1 MTAASREPAKS
12 RGDSIVTT
20 DYQPGQVASI
30 TTELK
35 ALYAD
40 VYAEPP
46 YYETESDVAKF
57 ADRLAAQL
65 RESSFFLVAA
75 WDENRLAGYIYG
87 FAIDRHSSLWANT
100 FLSPDPGQRA
110 YESTELLV
118 FVSELLVAAEYRRRG
133 VARAL
138 HDRFL
143 AARTEHKAVL
153 LAHPDARAAQSA
165 YCRWGWYRVGAGRPF
180 PDTPLYDTL
189 MKDLP
194 GAGIGANS

>member
-87 FAIDRHSSLWANT
+87 FAIDRHSSLWAKSFCLPILASGRT
-100 FLSPDPGQRA
+100 
-110 YESTELLV
+110 ESTELWY
-118 FVSELLVAAEYRRRG
+118 S
-133 VARAL
+133 
-138 HDRFL
+138 
-143 AARTEHKAVL
+143 
-153 LAHPDARAAQSA
+153 SA
-165 YCRWGWYRVGAGRPF
+165 NCSWRPSTGAGE
-180 PDTPLYDTL
+180 
-189 MKDLP
+189 
-194 GAGIGANS
+194 

>member
-1 MTAASREPAKS
+1 MTAASREPVKP

-46 YYETESDVAKF
+46 YYETESDVANF

-75 WDENRLAGYIYG
+75 WDENRLAGYILRLCHRPSFSAVG
-87 FAIDRHSSLWANT
+87 QHVPVSRFWPAGARIHRAGGIRKRTARGGRVPAPRSS
-100 FLSPDPGQRA
+100 
-110 YESTELLV
+110 
-118 FVSELLVAAEYRRRG
+118 
-133 VARAL
+133 
-138 HDRFL
+138 
-143 AARTEHKAVL
+143 
-153 LAHPDARAAQSA
+153 
-165 YCRWGWYRVGAGRPF
+165 AG
-180 PDTPLYDTL
+180 T
-189 MKDLP
+189 
-194 GAGIGANS
+194 A